1 MAQGLKLLE
10 QGKRE
15 DLPEAAAKFREA
27 IEVRRVAPPSGDLW
41 QRYNLAGSYM
51 SLGDVLTRQGTPE
64 DLAEGGRAYDT
75 SLAILRELPRGGD
88 PLFLRRL
95 LIGHLNSGLNRLF
108 QGPDHLDGSV
118 ADFAAA
124 LALADSLPVKAWPDR
139 ALLAAAASAN
149 LASAELRRGNW
160 EAAIAAANRAAAEAA
175 PEATLQV
182 GSADAAIRSRHTL
195 LSALVSRWQKSGAP
209 RPDPESLSASTDAA
223 EEGLQLA
230 KEWEAKGVTWFRPL
244 ATDLFRTG
252 AQLYAHFQ
260 PQFLAEFLSEYG
272 AADPQMASDLIQA
285 AIKKR
290 LPS

>member
-1 MAQGLKLLE
+1 MAHGLKLLE
-10 QGKRE
+10 QGRRE
-15 DLPEAAAKFREA
+15 DLPEAGVRFREA
-27 IEVRRVAPPSGDLW
+27 IEIRRAAAPTGDRW

-64 DLAEGGRAYDT
+64 ELAEGGRMYDA
-75 SLAILRELPRGGD
+75 SMAIMRELPLDGD
-88 PLFLRRL
+88 PLFMRRL
-95 LIGHLNSGLNRLF
+95 LIGCLNSGLNHLF
-108 QGPDHLDGSV
+108 QGPDSLADAV
-118 ADFAAA
+118 ADFTSA
-124 LALADSLPVKAWPDR
+124 LGLADSAQVKAWPDR

-149 LASAELRRGNW
+149 LASTELRRGNW
-160 EAAIAAANRAAAEAA
+160 DAAIAAAQRSAAEAA
-175 PEATLQV
+175 PEANVQV

-209 RPDPESLSASTDAA
+209 RPDPETLSASTDAA
-223 EEGLQLA
+223 EEGLKLA
-230 KEWEAKGVTWFRPL
+230 KEWENKGVTWFKPL

-260 PQFLAEFLSEYG
+260 PQFLAEFLGDYAG
-272 AADPQMASDLIQA
+272 ADPEMANDLIQA

>member
-1 MAQGLKLLE
+1 MTQGLKLLE

-15 DLPEAAAKFREA
+15 DLPEAATRFREA
-27 IEVRRVAPPSGDLW
+27 IEIRRAAPPTGDIW
-41 QRYNLAGSYM
+41 QRYNLSGSYM

-64 DLAEGGRAYDT
+64 SLAEGGQAYDT
-75 SLAILRELPRGGD
+75 AMTILRTLPLDGD
-88 PLFLRRL
+88 PLFARRL
-95 LIGHLNSGLNRLF
+95 LIGYLNSGLNRLF
-108 QGPDHLDGSV
+108 QGPDSLAGSA

-124 LALADSLPVKAWPDR
+124 LGLADSVHVKNWPDR
-139 ALLAAAASAN
+139 ALLAAAAAAN
-149 LASAELRRGNW
+149 LGSAELRRGAW
-160 EAAIAAANRAAAEAA
+160 DAAIAAAGRAAAEAA
-175 PEATLQV
+175 AEASQQV
-182 GSADAAIRSRHTL
+182 GSADAAIRARHTL

-209 RPDPESLSASTDAA
+209 RPDAATLSASTDAA
-223 EEGLQLA
+223 EEGLELA

-260 PQFLAEFLSEYG
+260 PQFLGEFLTEYG
-272 AADPQMASDLIQA
+272 AADPAMANDLIQA